1 MSRTL
6 SEQFAEKVREAYLE
20 VYGED
25 PFNDP
30 EVDKEPFTLG
40 TVLVCIEANHLDG
53 DHSSI
58 VNYEG
63 SCMAALGLA
72 VRARFLLEKD

>member
-6 SEQFAEKVREAYLE
+6 SEQFAEKVRAAYLE
-20 VYGED
+20 VYGND
-25 PFNDP
+25 PFDDP
-30 EVDKEPFTLG
+30 EAGREPFTLG
-40 TVLVCIEANHLDG
+40 TVLVCIEADHLDG

-63 SCMAALGLA
+63 SRMAALGLA
-72 VRARFLLEKD
+72 VRARFFLEND